1 VKSASACFRRKKEI
15 KVDVY
20 TGLFPEELKGIIRDY
35 DTIKFNKG
43 GKMPEEK
50 GEEKG
55 FVIKDKRIFSQEDE
69 EKQEDV
75 KEPSKEEIKAKEA
88 ASEKSKEAE
97 DQLPEINFPTF
108 IISLNASALVN
119 LGAIEDPASG
129 KKVKNL
135 LLAKQTIDILSML
148 EEKTRGNLTEDEEK
162 ILKNILY
169 DLRIIYVKE
178 KV

>member
-1 VKSASACFRRKKEI
+1 
-15 KVDVY
+15 
-20 TGLFPEELKGIIRDY
+20 
-35 DTIKFNKG
+35 
-43 GKMPEEK
+43 MPDEK

-55 FVIKDKRIFSQEDE
+55 FVIKDKRIFSEEEQDLNKEDKTP
-69 EKQEDV
+69 EKESA
-75 KEPSKEEIKAKEA
+75 KEATKAKEA
-88 ASEKSKEAE
+88 ASAEKQEAE
-97 DQLPEINFPTF
+97 AQLPEINFPTF

-135 LLAKQTIDILSML
+135 LIAKQTIDILNML
-148 EEKTRGNLTEDEEK
+148 EEKTRGNLTEEEEQ

-178 KV
+178 KG